1 MGMTQQT
8 TNCARAQRADVA
20 SSRDAIER
28 ANIDAGWRRFRDEL
42 DARLVDRF
50 GVAFRNGDGSAP
62 DPDVLAD
69 LALQRALM
77 P

>member
-1 MGMTQQT
+1 MTQQS
-8 TNCARAQRADVA
+8 NDRRLGLRADVA
-20 SSRDAIER
+20 SGGNAPGGSIFDSALRK
-28 ANIDAGWRRFRDEL
+28 FRNEL
-42 DARLVDRF
+42 DARILDRF
-50 GVAFRNGDGSAP
+50 GVAYQDSADHEP

>member
-1 MGMTQQT
+1 MTRQPT
-8 TNCARAQRADVA
+8 SCRPERRADLH
-20 SSRDAIER
+20 SREAATLDS
-28 ANIDAGWRRFRDEL
+28 GWRRFRNEL

-50 GVAFRNGDGSAP
+50 GVAFQDPGDHEP
-62 DPDVLAD
+62 DPAVLAD